1 MFKEL
6 NEQLIKIKEDIRA
19 KTRLDKILSETKINL
34 VQEKERLK
42 KLEANLKK
50 EEADIRKLEGLSLT
64 GMFHQVLG
72 SKDQKLNKEKQELL
86 AAKLKYDQCNHSVSA
101 IEREINYREN
111 QIKDLGDPD
120 TEYRSILKQKESQII
135 SAEDKKLIQFS
146 EKLAD
151 LNSDVKETKEAIDAG
166 NEVLKELENVI
177 SYFKSAGNWG
187 VADLI
192 GGGLIITAVKHSKI
206 DKGKAAVHRV
216 QHLLGRFQRELS
228 DLKISPESQLGIDV
242 SSFQTFADYIFD
254 GLIFDWI
261 VQSKINKSLSNARSM
276 KNNMEK
282 IMNNLQNHLKIRS
295 QQKKTSEKEKTLWL
309 EKYKE

>member
-6 NEQLIKIKEDIRA
+6 NEQLIETKEKVRT
-19 KTRLDKILSETKINL
+19 KNRLDKTLSDAKKNL
-34 VQEKERLK
+34 IQEKEQLK
-42 KLEANLKK
+42 KLDAELKK
-50 EEADIRKLEGLSLT
+50 EEGDVRKLEGLSLT

-86 AAKLKYDQCNHSVSA
+86 AAKLKYDQSKHSVSA
-101 IEREINYREN
+101 LEREIIYREN

-120 TEYRSILKQKESQII
+120 AQYRAILKQKESQILN
-135 SAEDKKLIQFS
+135 AEDKKLVQFS

-187 VADLI
+187 VADLF

-206 DKGKAAVHRV
+206 DKGKAAVHKV

-228 DLKISPESQLGIDV
+228 DLKINPESRLGIDV

-276 KNNMEK
+276 KDNMEK
-282 IMNNLQNHLKIRS
+282 IMNNLQNQLKIKSR
-295 QQKKTSEKEKTLWL
+295 QRQTSKEDKTLWL